1 MGIAPLGNVPAFKLF
16 PGPVTLTVRDLPGLA
31 AVAGTAPPYLR
42 AEGWGRPS
50 ARKTMPS
57 NTARPRI
64 ATTAVSII
72 PVVVP
77 RSSACDVL
85 SSGGGYTLLYLLF
98 SSLASAA

>member
-1 MGIAPLGNVPAFKLF
+1 
-16 PGPVTLTVRDLPGLA
+16 
-31 AVAGTAPPYLR
+31 
-42 AEGWGRPS
+42 
-50 ARKTMPS
+50 MPS

-85 SSGGGYTLLYLLF
+85 SSGGGYTLLYLPF
-98 SSLASAA
+98 SSVSYWRLADRRQRPFQTAYDLLGGALLKLGARFRGTG

>member
-1 MGIAPLGNVPAFKLF
+1 
-16 PGPVTLTVRDLPGLA
+16 
-31 AVAGTAPPYLR
+31 
-42 AEGWGRPS
+42 
-50 ARKTMPS
+50 MPS

-85 SSGGGYTLLYLLF
+85 SSGGGYTLLYLPF
-98 SSLASAA
+98 SSLVLAACPPAASAHPETAYDLPGGALLGSAQAKRR

>member
-1 MGIAPLGNVPAFKLF
+1 
-16 PGPVTLTVRDLPGLA
+16 
-31 AVAGTAPPYLR
+31 
-42 AEGWGRPS
+42 
-50 ARKTMPS
+50 MPS

-85 SSGGGYTLLYLLF
+85 SSGGGYTLLYLPF
-98 SSLASAA
+98 SSLLLAVCAPAASTHPESSMTCRGGALLKLSAWPSGAGWKRRYGAAPVGGSAPVRPG